1 MGPVARYML
10 SCAVSMLLATTAV
23 VALAVVLPYVSAQL
37 AVPWKVPDAS
47 ILNAYGYEQQ
57 CPDLG
62 FCIVAWPTL
71 GDPISAWL
79 NMCWLENGFVWIGNT
94 VITVMEMCFLIAVLI
109 SMNRLLP
116 WETNPTALAVPMKAL
131 ARILSCQSR
140 YVYGFVLVVAIMDV
154 FYNFL
159 VPPLFWCWRTIN
171 AANVKKRD

>member
-79 NMCWLENGFVWIGNT
+79 NMCWIQNGIVWVSTIMLTLGKFMHLIG
-94 VITVMEMCFLIAVLI
+94 VLI
-109 SMNRLLP
+109 SMIPLLP
-116 WETNPTALAVPMKAL
+116 WDTKPDALVVSMKAF
-131 ARILSCQSR
+131 AQILSCQCR
-140 YVYGFVLVVAIMDV
+140 FVYGFVLVMASIDV
-154 FYNFL
+154 LYTCL
-159 VPPLFWCWRTIN
+159 PQLLFWCWRTIDG
-171 AANVKKRD
+171 AGAEKRD